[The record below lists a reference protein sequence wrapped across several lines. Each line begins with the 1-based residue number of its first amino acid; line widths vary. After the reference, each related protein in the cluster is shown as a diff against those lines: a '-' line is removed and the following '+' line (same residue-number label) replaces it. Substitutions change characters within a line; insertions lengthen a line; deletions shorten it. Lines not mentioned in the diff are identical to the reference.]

1 MPSSFL
7 GFLGVFIN
15 ILQLL
20 FLARLIA
27 QLIDRSGSN
36 GITRLLVELTEPIL
50 APIRRILPS
59 TGGIDF
65 SPTVV
70 LILLVVLQ
78 NVISSSL

>member
-1 MPSSFL
+1 MPASFI

-27 QLIDRSGSN
+27 QLIDRNGSN
-36 GITRLLVELTEPIL
+36 GITRLLVEMTEPIL
-50 APIRRILPS
+50 APVRRIMPA

-65 SPTVV
+65 SPTIV

-78 NVISSSL
+78 NIISSSI